1 MPEHYLDAHEA
12 GGQPQGDGAGCG
24 GRMNSEDFSAGDWI
38 DRLAKELQCLAE
50 AQKPYLPER
59 RDYRPR
65 VQGPVGER
73 ESYVRAVALD
83 DLRILYARAR
93 HNIGMGEEE
102 RYAPLRA
109 VLDRARYIL
118 IAHPTLA
125 RVIGPIIDRDD
136 FWVQILHTGSRT
148 SPTDLIAG
156 LMARASELPVG
167 GYRAAAAELHEFLTP
182 AGEEGSDGVP
192 GELDIGYD
200 AVLFYGLT
208 LTERVDVA
216 DGMTLLPFEEVR
228 AFVDE
233 SLVEQ
238 LAPGGAGFHDWLS
251 VGAAARPFR
260 WRPAVQRTGREGGPV
275 VESPEPF
282 FVQARTFLELLAVT
296 HGAAVLPF
304 AMLNQCIDRS
314 AAQLLGREDNRGSF
328 YRGRSAHGFDGFRTC
343 PELEREALGKATGAF
358 TIRTGE
364 RYARMAPIVGR
375 LGEALGR
382 DGRFAVEDRILDVAI
397 ALEQMYE
404 LDGGEISHKMRT
416 RVAWFL
422 GADSESR
429 LREMKAVK
437 EFYEARSAI
446 VHNRK
451 RKAVTQ
457 RQHVAFAK
465 GFDIARRSLFKLLRQ
480 EPPDDW
486 DALVVGGS

>member
-1 MPEHYLDAHEA
+1 MSLEEF
-12 GGQPQGDGAGCG
+12 
-24 GRMNSEDFSAGDWI
+24 SEGNWI
-38 DRLAKELQCLAE
+38 DRLAQELHGLAE

-65 VQGPVGER
+65 VQGPVGEW

-83 DLRILYARAR
+83 DLRILYATAR
-93 HNIGMGEEE
+93 HNIGMGAEEG
-102 RYAPLRA
+102 YAPLRA

-125 RVIGPIIDRDD
+125 RVIGPTIGRDD
-136 FWVQILHTGSRT
+136 FWVQILNAGSST

-156 LMARASELPVG
+156 LMARAAELPVC
-167 GYRAAAAELHEFLTP
+167 GYRAAAAELHGFLTP

-192 GELDIGYD
+192 GELDIGYN

-228 AFVDE
+228 PFVDE
-233 SLVEQ
+233 SLVTE
-238 LAPGGAGFHDWLS
+238 LARWGVEFHGWRS
-251 VGAAARPFR
+251 VGAAVRPFR
-260 WRPAVQRTGREGGPV
+260 WRPALQRTGREGGPV

-296 HGAAVLPF
+296 HGAAVLPV
-304 AMLNQCIDRS
+304 AMLNHCIHRS
-314 AAQLLGREDNRGSF
+314 AAQLLGWEENGSSF
-328 YRGRSAHGFDGFRTC
+328 YRGRSAQGFDGFDEC
-343 PELEREALGKATGAF
+343 PELAREALGEAMEAF
-358 TIRTGE
+358 EIRLGE
-364 RYARMAPIVGR
+364 RYACMAPIMGR
-375 LGEALGR
+375 LAEALGR

-397 ALEQMYE
+397 ALERMYQ

-422 GADSESR
+422 GADAESR

-451 RKAVTQ
+451 RKEVTH
-457 RQHVAFAK
+457 RRHDAFVK
-465 GFDIARRSLFKLLRQ
+465 GFDIARRSLFKLLRE
-480 EPPDDW
+480 EPPEDW
-486 DALVVGGS
+486 DALVIGGS